1 MSSDLLQ
8 YALSTNPEKL
18 AVVSGSTS
26 FSFNEVHRRANG
38 LMRHLAESD
47 VKPGDRVVLLAK
59 NVPQFLEIKV
69 ACMRQGAVL
78 VPINF
83 RLAAAEVDY
92 IAQDCEPAIVIYEP
106 ELAESIKNIGGQ
118 KLAMDHAYEGIVS
131 QGDDVEPS
139 TVDPDCDCTIL
150 YTSGTTGRPKGAVLK
165 NRALYAR
172 INANLFEYAVSST
185 DVFLQCLPMF
195 HIASNVSYSYTYA
208 GATNIFLKDFHPL
221 AVLELLAQHQ
231 VSTALLVP
239 TMINALVHQPETK
252 NADLSSLTRIAY
264 GASPIAPSL
273 LTSAMELIDCDFFQ
287 MYGMT
292 ETSAATVLRSEH
304 HNPSGSPEL
313 LASAGQTALGM
324 QTRVVNDKDQPV
336 DSDVV
341 GEVVCKGDAVMH
353 EYWKKPEATQEVLKD
368 GWMHTGDMGYQNED
382 GFFFITDRKK
392 DMIVSGGE
400 NIYPREVEDVLFEH
414 PDVLEAAV
422 IGVPDE
428 TWGERVHACVVSEE
442 NREIDLNELSTFL
455 RERLAGYKLPRS
467 FDVFKELPKNAAG
480 KILKTEL
487 RQPYWENT
495 ERHV

>member
-131 QGDDVEPS
+131 QGDDVEPL

-208 GATNIFLKDFHPL
+208 GAKKKTFKLKMSL
-221 AVLELLAQHQ
+221 RLL
-231 VSTALLVP
+231 
-239 TMINALVHQPETK
+239 
-252 NADLSSLTRIAY
+252 R
-264 GASPIAPSL
+264 
-273 LTSAMELIDCDFFQ
+273 
-287 MYGMT
+287 
-292 ETSAATVLRSEH
+292 
-304 HNPSGSPEL
+304 
-313 LASAGQTALGM
+313 
-324 QTRVVNDKDQPV
+324 
-336 DSDVV
+336 
-341 GEVVCKGDAVMH
+341 MH
-353 EYWKKPEATQEVLKD
+353 
-368 GWMHTGDMGYQNED
+368 
-382 GFFFITDRKK
+382 
-392 DMIVSGGE
+392 
-400 NIYPREVEDVLFEH
+400 
-414 PDVLEAAV
+414 
-422 IGVPDE
+422 
-428 TWGERVHACVVSEE
+428 
-442 NREIDLNELSTFL
+442 
-455 RERLAGYKLPRS
+455 
-467 FDVFKELPKNAAG
+467 
-480 KILKTEL
+480 
-487 RQPYWENT
+487 
-495 ERHV
+495 